1 VTDVEA
7 HLKKFRKELHSGIAA
22 MVLLALLD
30 RTGGEMY
37 GYQIAKEIGAKA
49 GGASFLKQ
57 GAIYPVLRS
66 LHATGLL
73 SSRVEVSM
81 SGPPRRYYAIQ
92 RIAAAAHVAADQV
105 RVATLEIGGAE
116 DVAREDALT
125 EAGREALAAW
135 RGVWG
140 DLREFVDGVVGGEPV
155 HG

>member
-1 VTDVEA
+1 MTSAEA

-22 MVLLALLD
+22 MVLLALLE
-30 RTGGEMY
+30 RTGEEMY

-66 LHATGLL
+66 LHAAGLL

-81 SGPPRRYYAIQ
+81 SGPPRRYYSISP
-92 RIAAAAHVAADQV
+92 
-105 RVATLEIGGAE
+105 T
-116 DVAREDALT
+116 
-125 EAGREALAAW
+125 GREALQAW

-140 DLREFVDGVVGGEPV
+140 DLREFVDSLVGPG
-155 HG
+155 GANG

>member
-22 MVLLALLD
+22 MVLLALLE

-81 SGPPRRYYAIQ
+81 SGPPRRYYAIS
-92 RIAAAAHVAADQV
+92 
-105 RVATLEIGGAE
+105 
-116 DVAREDALT
+116 
-125 EAGREALAAW
+125 EAGREALTAW

-140 DLREFVDGVVGGEPV
+140 DLREFVEGIVGGDVP

>member
-1 VTDVEA
+1 MDCAGGTLRESGVTTAEV

-30 RTGGEMY
+30 RSGEEMY

-66 LHATGLL
+66 LHAAGML
-73 SSRVEVSM
+73 SSRVEVSV
-81 SGPPRRYYAIQ
+81 SGPPRRYYAISP
-92 RIAAAAHVAADQV
+92 
-105 RVATLEIGGAE
+105 EGK
-116 DVAREDALT
+116 
-125 EAGREALAAW
+125 EALQAW
-135 RGVWG
+135 REVWG
-140 DLREFVDGVVGGEPV
+140 ELRGFVDSLVESGAGSQGAS

>member
-1 VTDVEA
+1 MTDVEA

-22 MVLLALLD
+22 MVLLALLE

-81 SGPPRRYYAIQ
+81 SGPPRRYYAIS
-92 RIAAAAHVAADQV
+92 
-105 RVATLEIGGAE
+105 
-116 DVAREDALT
+116 
-125 EAGREALAAW
+125 EALALG
-135 RGVWG
+135 RGDIAAIVRNG
-140 DLREFVDGVVGGEPV
+140 IPVSLMTGIEKDRILADLDRALAES
-155 HG
+155 